1 MGKKVVS
8 LLMLLVLLMS
18 CIPGAQAAG
27 KLEIVTQPTPQITL
41 EGGSCTFTASAKGN
55 TGITWRLMTPDGS
68 EDFPF
73 TNAAEHFPGLKVSG
87 KNSDKL
93 TLSNIPG
100 EMDGWLVYCRYSTR
114 SSFVDTEKVF
124 LFVTD
129 HNGKRI
135 NGDAEEA
142 AIPDADPEDAI
153 DDTAASVVLPAT
165 NEKVIRTYGAVM
177 HFVDRSGNTK
187 GDSFT
192 ELNFGEEYYN
202 TMTRKTITDGS
213 VDVKVSA
220 DVTKGQTVEYWVING
235 TKYTFNREVRSFTLR
250 EVPYAMIIEAVTAG
264 AEPQTLLT
272 ADAIQQNRTGAPL
285 LVESKDARMY
295 HVDAQ
300 SKSGGDTFYEFDFTH
315 DYINKATGEDEMG
328 GRITTRVVA
337 RIPEGMRVSFWRFNG
352 ARLNFNSD
360 VTSFLVEN
368 LHESMLY
375 RPYFYQTFTVKCQG
389 CTFSGGGYSGA
400 TSGTVAAGTQITITP
415 GGNSYLGW
423 WSGSYGTGEV
433 TDKPITWTV
442 NDNCSFEWHAII
454 N

>member
-1 MGKKVVS
+1 M
-8 LLMLLVLLMS
+8 
-18 CIPGAQAAG
+18 
-27 KLEIVTQPTPQITL
+27 
-41 EGGSCTFTASAKGN
+41 
-55 TGITWRLMTPDGS
+55 
-68 EDFPF
+68 
-73 TNAAEHFPGLKVSG
+73 
-87 KNSDKL
+87 
-93 TLSNIPG
+93 
-100 EMDGWLVYCRYSTR
+100 
-114 SSFVDTEKVF
+114 
-124 LFVTD
+124 
-129 HNGKRI
+129 
-135 NGDAEEA
+135 
-142 AIPDADPEDAI
+142 
-153 DDTAASVVLPAT
+153 
-165 NEKVIRTYGAVM
+165 
-177 HFVDRSGNTK
+177 
-187 GDSFT
+187 
-192 ELNFGEEYYN
+192 
-202 TMTRKTITDGS
+202 
-213 VDVKVSA
+213 
-220 DVTKGQTVEYWVING
+220 EYWVING

-272 ADAIQQNRTGAPL
+272 ADAIQQNRTDTPL